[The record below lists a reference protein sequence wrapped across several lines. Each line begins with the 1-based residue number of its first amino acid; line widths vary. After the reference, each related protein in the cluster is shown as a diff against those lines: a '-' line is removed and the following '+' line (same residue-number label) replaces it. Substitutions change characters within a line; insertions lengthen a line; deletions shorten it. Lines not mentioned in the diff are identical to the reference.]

1 MFGWFA
7 QRLLQALAVLL
18 AMSIIV
24 FIGVYAIGNPVDILI
39 APDAGIREREAVTR
53 AFGLDRPLW
62 EQYLLFLQNIV
73 RGDFSNS
80 FVFGQPALQLILQR
94 MPATIELAALAVLIS
109 LVVGIPLGVYAG
121 LKPNSVASKTIM
133 TGSILGFSLPTF
145 WVGLM
150 LMMLFAVQLRWLP
163 SSGRGDT
170 VEILGMGFSIFTLDG
185 LRHLALPAITLS
197 LSSIALVLRL
207 SMSGV
212 RETMS
217 SDYIKFAR
225 AKGLKPQRIVGVH
238 VLKSIL
244 VPIITVVGLDFGTT
258 VAFAIV
264 IENIFAWPGMG
275 KLIIDSI
282 ASLDRPV
289 IVAYLMIVVVMFVTI
304 NLLVDVAYTLIDP
317 RIKQQGR
324 SS

>member
-1 MFGWFA
+1 MVGWLA
-7 QRLLQALAVLL
+7 RRIIQAIIVLL

-39 APDAGIREREAVTR
+39 APDAGEAERQAVIR
-53 AFGLDRPLW
+53 AFGLDKPLW
-62 EQYLLFLQNIV
+62 QQYLLFLSNIV

-80 FVFGQPALQLILQR
+80 FVFGEPALQLILRR
-94 MPATIELAALAVLIS
+94 MPATLELATLSVLIS

-121 LKPNSVASKTIM
+121 LRPNTGISKTIM

-163 SSGRGDT
+163 ASGRGDT
-170 VEILGMGFSIFTLDG
+170 VQVLGVGWSILTIDG

-197 LSSIALVLRL
+197 LSSIAVVLRL

-212 RETMS
+212 REVITA
-217 SDYIKFAR
+217 DFIKFAR
-225 AKGLKPQRIVGVH
+225 AKGLSNGRIVRVH
-238 VLKSIL
+238 VLKSIM

-289 IVAYLMIVVVMFVTI
+289 IVAYLMIVVVMFVVI
-304 NLLVDVAYTLIDP
+304 NLLVDLAYTLIDP
-317 RIKQQGR
+317 RIQREGR